1 MPGRSEKSW
10 LEKKCL
16 GPEKFFQVQAKQSSG
31 LDIPSCQG
39 LKVHFGV
46 VLGSKGGGGK
56 KKLFRSRHFFL
67 NLGPKTLQH
76 RQDKPTQAKGSLWG
90 QMAFSE
96 SGWRLAEA
104 VLWPHQGSNLLG
116 ARAMLSYIY
125 ITYIYICVFILYCLS
140 IINVWSIDAL

>member
-1 MPGRSEKSW
+1 MLPALEKSW
-10 LEKKCL
+10 LEKKCLGPEKFFRCKANRVKGQISHHARAFRKELVGKKCL

-56 KKLFRSRHFFL
+56 KKLFRSRHFFF

-104 VLWPHQGSNLLG
+104 VL
-116 ARAMLSYIY
+116 
-125 ITYIYICVFILYCLS
+125 
-140 IINVWSIDAL
+140 